1 MECISM
7 SNIDIIRHVAYIYL
21 MEVPIMNVSLSS
33 TFEAYI
39 QKQLD
44 EGTYNNASEIVR
56 EALRLKMQQDEIYQA
71 RLESLRTAIIQGEKS
86 GDSISFDMRDII
98 QEAKKDAGLN
108 A

>member
-1 MECISM
+1 
-7 SNIDIIRHVAYIYL
+7 
-21 MEVPIMNVSLSS
+21 MNVSLSS

-56 EALRLKMQQDEIYQA
+56 EALRLKMQQDEIYQT
-71 RLESLRTAIIQGEKS
+71 RLESLRAAIIQGEES
-86 GDSISFDMRDII
+86 GDSTPFDMQDII
-98 QEAKKDAGLN
+98 QEAKKDAGLK

>member
-1 MECISM
+1 
-7 SNIDIIRHVAYIYL
+7 
-21 MEVPIMNVSLSS
+21 MNVSLSS

-56 EALRLKMQQDEIYQA
+56 EALRLKMQQDEIYQT
-71 RLESLRTAIIQGEKS
+71 RLESLRAAIIQGKES
-86 GDSISFDMRDII
+86 GDSTPFDMQDII